1 MASRF
6 YRPNRSFV
14 QLQHGDGDMQNAL
27 RCCKELLVYLSH
39 QNKVDHM
46 RDIMDDIFKACYRNA
61 VITNISLIVKD
72 WRQQVNQLNEH
83 WSEARRRIDRNV
95 FLDLFYTECN
105 DSCLPGDTYDVVA
118 ALHKAEDEW
127 LGELMVQAAEDI
139 LRSGDR
145 AIPSTVAVVG
155 WNSAKRRI
163 VIDQTECSKIM
174 RYDEC
179 DCDLR

>member
-1 MASRF
+1 
-6 YRPNRSFV
+6 
-14 QLQHGDGDMQNAL
+14 MQNAL

-46 RDIMDDIFKACYRNA
+46 RDIMDDIFKARYRKA
-61 VITNISLIVKD
+61 MITNISRIVKD

-83 WSEARRRIDRNV
+83 WSKARRRIDRTLFIDQFNSKCT
-95 FLDLFYTECN
+95 DL
-105 DSCLPGDTYDVVA
+105 CLPSDTYDVVA
-118 ALHKAEDEW
+118 AFHKAEDEW

-155 WNSAKRRI
+155 WNSAKRKI

-174 RYDEC
+174 HYDEC